1 MSNKLQELTDKL
13 YKEGLNKG
21 KEEGEKILADAK
33 MQAEAIVEAAKKE
46 AADIKTTAVAEAES
60 LKSKVQSD
68 LKAGAEQ
75 CLQAAKKDIENLLVN
90 AVTSTDSL
98 GESGFLK
105 EIIRTVAEKF
115 SASEAADIALILP
128 EKLQSELE
136 PWIKGELA
144 TSLKCGVQASFSKKV
159 NGGFTI
165 GPKDGSYY
173 ISLTDETFRELI
185 ASYIRPV
192 TKKLLFGE

>member
-13 YKEGLNKG
+13 YKEGLSKG

-33 MQAEAIVEAAKKE
+33 AQAEAIIEAAGKE

-115 SASEAADIALILP
+115 SASEATDIALILP

-144 TSLKCGVQASFSKKV
+144 SILKGEIQASFSKKV

>member
-13 YKEGLNKG
+13 YKEGLSKG

-33 MQAEAIVEAAKKE
+33 AQADAIIAAARKE
-46 AADIKTTAVAEAES
+46 AADIKAAAETEAES

-68 LKAGAEQ
+68 LKTGAEQ

-105 EIIRTVAEKF
+105 EIIRTVAGKF
-115 SASEAADIALILP
+115 SASEATDIALILP

-144 TSLKCGVQASFSKKV
+144 TSLKGEIQASFSKKV

>member
-13 YKEGLNKG
+13 YKEGLSKG

-33 MQAEAIVEAAKKE
+33 AQADAIIAAARKE
-46 AADIKTTAVAEAES
+46 AADIKAAAETEAES

-68 LKAGAEQ
+68 LKTGAEQ

-105 EIIRTVAEKF
+105 EIIRTVAGKF
-115 SASEAADIALILP
+115 SASEATDIALILP

-144 TSLKCGVQASFSKKV
+144 SILKGEIQASFSKKV

>member
-13 YKEGLNKG
+13 YKEGLSKG

-33 MQAEAIVEAAKKE
+33 AQADAIIAAARKE
-46 AADIKTTAVAEAES
+46 AADIKAAAETEAES

-68 LKAGAEQ
+68 LKTGAEQ

-115 SASEAADIALILP
+115 SASEATDIALILP
-128 EKLQSELE
+128 ENLQSELE

-144 TSLKCGVQASFSKKV
+144 ASLKGGIQASFSKKV

-165 GPKDGSYY
+165 GPGDGSYY